1 MKATTTRTV
10 RNLNAAVLAVLVQ
23 LACLI
28 DGSTAWAEKLTI
40 ERLFAAPDLA
50 GETLRGARLSPDGRL
65 VTYLKA
71 SSDNK
76 DRLDLWAYDV
86 AARRHRLL
94 VDALRLQP
102 QVAALSTEEIARR
115 ERQRSSS
122 LSGIVEYSFSADS
135 RLLLVP
141 LGGDLY
147 LYDLR
152 APADRA
158 VKQLTATAAGETDAQ
173 FSPRGHYVSFIREQN
188 LYAIEIATGR
198 ETAITTAGKGLVS
211 YGMADFI
218 AQEEMDR
225 YTGYWW
231 SPDESRIAYER
242 FDEAPVA
249 ETQRYEINARDV
261 TVVRQRYPYAGTP
274 NPAVTLFVAPL
285 AAPTKPVAVDLGSDT
300 DIYLAR
306 VEFFPDSKSLAVQ
319 RQTRNQQQLDFLKA
333 DATTGASRVL
343 LTERSSTWVELSNE
357 LTFLKKSLGFIWAS
371 ARSGYRQLY
380 LYDVEGRLQRQL
392 TSGEHLVVGNRH
404 AAAIRGVDEAR
415 GLVYFMSNRD
425 STTERQMYRLPLA
438 HPERVEQI
446 TQGKGWHSLAM
457 SEDAGV
463 YLDTFSNS
471 ETPPNL
477 TLHSADGRLR
487 TTLVAN
493 ALVAGHP
500 YFPYL
505 DEHAVSEFGQ
515 IPASDGQM
523 LNYQLIKPRH
533 MTPGK
538 RYPVVVD
545 VYGGPDV
552 QNVTNTWSGDPFTQY
567 LASEGYVIFAL
578 DNRGGGARGERFET
592 ALFHKMGTVEVQD
605 QIAGARFLRTLP
617 FVDPARIGIFGW
629 SYGGYMA
636 LLCVLQSPD
645 SFAAAVAGAPVT
657 DWRLYDTHYTERY
670 MGKPQDNVAG
680 YDAADVLN
688 YADKLSRP
696 LLLMHGMADDNVLF
710 THTTTLMQKLQQAD
724 RPFELMTYPGG
735 KHGLLRHADMGP
747 HALETIK
754 RFLDRTLRDAPAP
767 Q

>member
-1 MKATTTRTV
+1 MAM
-10 RNLNAAVLAVLVQ
+10 LLQ
-23 LACLI
+23 LAGLSL
-28 DGSTAWAEKLTI
+28 GSAAWAGKLSI

-71 SSDNK
+71 ANDNK
-76 DRLDLWAYDV
+76 DRLDLWAYDI
-86 AARRHRLL
+86 ATRRHRLL
-94 VDALRLQP
+94 VDSLRLQP
-102 QVAALSTEEIARR
+102 QAAALSAEEIARR

-122 LSGIVEYSFSADS
+122 LSGILEYSFSADS
-135 RLLLVP
+135 HLLLVP

-152 APADRA
+152 AAADRA
-158 VKQLTATAAGETDAQ
+158 VQRLTNTAAGETDAQ

-188 LYAIEIATGR
+188 LYVLDVATGT
-198 ETAITTAGKGLVS
+198 ETAITTAGRDLVS
-211 YGMADFI
+211 YGMADFL
-218 AQEEMDR
+218 AQEEMHR

-231 SPDESRIAYER
+231 APDESRIAYER
-242 FDEAPVA
+242 FDESTVA

-261 TVVRQRYPYAGTP
+261 TVVRQRYPYAGTT
-274 NPAVTLFVAPL
+274 NPAVTLFVAQL
-285 AAPTKPVAVDLGSDT
+285 AKPATPVAVDLGSDP

-306 VEFFPDSKSLAVQ
+306 VEFFPDSKFLAVQ
-319 RQTRNQQQLDFLKA
+319 RQTRNQQQLDLLKT
-333 DATTGASRVL
+333 DASTGQSRVL
-343 LTERSSTWVELSNE
+343 LTERSSTWVPLHDD
-357 LTFLKKSLGFIWAS
+357 LTFLKKSPRFIWAS
-371 ARSGYRQLY
+371 ARSGYKHLY
-380 LYDVEGRLQRQL
+380 LYDLDGKLLRPL
-392 TSGEHLVVGNRH
+392 TSGEHMVVGNRELP
-404 AAAIRGVDEAR
+404 AIRGVDEAR

-425 STTERQMYRLPLA
+425 STVERQLYRLPLA
-438 HPERVEQI
+438 QPERVERI
-446 TQGKGWHSLAM
+446 TQGKGWHSIAM
-457 SEDAGV
+457 SKDASI

-487 TTLVAN
+487 GTLVAN

-505 DEHAVSEFGQ
+505 DEHSVSEFGQ

-538 RYPVVVD
+538 RYPVVID

-552 QNVTNTWSGDPFTQY
+552 QNVTNTWSSDAFNQY

-592 ALFHKMGTVEVQD
+592 ALYHKMGTVEVQD
-605 QIAGARFLRTLP
+605 QLTGVRFLRTLP

-636 LLCVLQSPD
+636 LLCVMQSPE
-645 SFAAAVAGAPVT
+645 SFAAAVSGAPVT

-680 YDAADVLN
+680 YDASDVLK

-710 THTTTLMQKLQQAD
+710 THTTTLMQKLQQDD

-747 HALETIK
+747 HALHAIK
-754 RFLDRTLRDAPAP
+754 SFLDRTLRDAP
-767 Q
+767 